1 MALSNVQFSEMDGTT
16 RQGNSGKS
24 DAACLHEHVSEQP
37 ACFQPFCRLPSA
49 EGKSHQW
56 ADRSVIISPPI
67 WRARKQDDK
76 DPDLYFICH

>member
-49 EGKSHQW
+49 EGE
-56 ADRSVIISPPI
+56 RIT
-67 WRARKQDDK
+67 AREGQDCAK
-76 DPDLYFICH
+76 WHRLKKGPGFLIPL